1 MHTNEFN
8 EWKTLLYNASNYRKI
23 RLPEEFIE
31 FLSDED
37 IALNSHKIDWTSF
50 SSDFKNLFPE
60 RFNSLKRYINWST
73 YSSKPDIREEQILEF
88 QEYIH
93 FKELGTN
100 VLTNSIISNFG
111 DKLNPETLSSFKDI
125 SDENI
130 IRFEGHINWSTL
142 LKNIL
147 LSNEMIDRYAKEIF
161 SYETKYGKEYYETF
175 KKRGFIDGI
184 SRADRVIIKFKNKT
198 RIEKDK
204 LKGIITPEFELISLK
219 KEISEPFQEGMKVI
233 EEMKKEFYKETP
245 PKRKKRTEI
254 VVNSKTNWGYLK
266 RSNELSEKFIM
277 EHHTELRSYIND
289 VLETKKVFIARQT
302 RVPVIEV
309 SKKYNDDF
317 RTSMVD
323 ISGIAWGTHIIGN
336 TFIVMY
342 PSYEH
347 FVQGELI
354 YTAPYIQQYILP
366 KLLKKHG
373 IVSNRTDKQVTYR
386 IFRLKSFYKNI
397 DLRVIKDGYYS
408 LGSILKNNSLF
419 KKSQRTKKF
428 NNWLIKNNYLMARYK
443 LKLSRSHR

>member
-1 MHTNEFN
+1 MPIKTKQRFIK
-8 EWKTLLYNASNYRKI
+8 WKNSLLNLKNGFYKLK
-23 RLPEEFIE
+23 LPEEFLE
-31 FLSDED
+31 YLSDED

-60 RFNSLKRYINWST
+60 RFNSLKNYINWST

-93 FKELGTN
+93 FRELGTN

-111 DKLNPETLSSFKDI
+111 DKLNPETLSSFRGI

-130 IRFEGHINWSTL
+130 IRFEGNIKWSTL

-204 LKGIITPEFELISLK
+204 LKGIITPESELISLK
-219 KEISEPFQEGMKVI
+219 NKISKPSQEGMKVI

-245 PKRKKRTEI
+245 AKRKKRTEI
-254 VVNSKTNWGYLK
+254 VVNSRTNWDYLK

-277 EHHTELRSYIND
+277 EHHIELRSYIND

-302 RVPVIEV
+302 TVPIIEV

-317 RTSMVD
+317 RTSMVE
-323 ISGIAWGTHIIGN
+323 ISGIAWGTHIIGD

-354 YTAPYIQQYILP
+354 YNAPYIQQYTLP
-366 KLLKKHG
+366 KLLKKNG
-373 IVSNRTDKQVTYR
+373 IVSKRTDNQVTYR

-397 DLRVIKDGYYS
+397 GLRVIKNGYYS
-408 LGSILKNNSLF
+408 LGSILKNNRLF
-419 KKSQRTKKF
+419 KKIQRTKKF
-428 NNWLIKNNYLMARYK
+428 NDWL
-443 LKLSRSHR
+443 LKEGYVKDS